1 MEITVEG
8 DMDFRAHLE
17 VGGSD
22 DGHEADIHQGPTR
35 SLGGDEDSQETVQ
48 EDRRG
53 RVSKTGADIEALV
66 EADQMREAW
75 IKIHS
80 WFQQAKGHT
89 TPVNRDKL
97 EQTSTL
103 REDVYRQCPM

>member
-1 MEITVEG
+1 MDSTVEG
-8 DMDFRAHLE
+8 DVDFRGHLE
-17 VGGSD
+17 VSGSK
-22 DGHEADIHQGPTR
+22 DGHEADIHRGPTR
-35 SLGGDEDSQETVQ
+35 ALGGDEGSQEALQ

-53 RVSKTGADIEALV
+53 RVSNTGAEIEALV
-66 EADQMREAW
+66 EAEQMREAW